1 VGGIFKVSK
10 IKIRV
15 QDTIIE
21 IEENE
26 RYYIEVEDRTFVGKI
41 LENMDF
47 EYDGRVF
54 FYILTDEENED
65 FQIAED
71 EIIRIKKL

>member
-1 VGGIFKVSK
+1 MGGDFKVSK
-10 IKIRV
+10 IKMRV

-26 RYYIEVEDRTFVGKI
+26 RYYIEVEDRTFIGTI
-41 LENMDF
+41 LKNMDF

-54 FYILTDEENED
+54 FYILTDEETEEY
-65 FQIAED
+65 QIVED
-71 EIIRIKKL
+71 EIIKIKKL

>member
-1 VGGIFKVSK
+1 MSK

-26 RYYIEVEDRTFVGKI
+26 RYYIEVEGRTFIGTI

-47 EYDGRVF
+47 DYDGRVF
-54 FYILTDEENED
+54 FYILTEEENED
-65 FQIAED
+65 YQIVEN
-71 EIIRIKKL
+71 EIKKIKKL

>member
-1 VGGIFKVSK
+1 MSK

-26 RYYIEVEDRTFVGKI
+26 RYYIEVEERTFIGTI

-47 EYDGRVF
+47 DYDGRVF

-65 FQIAED
+65 YQIVED
-71 EIIRIKKL
+71 EIKKIKKL

>member
-1 VGGIFKVSK
+1 MSK

-15 QDTIIE
+15 QDTITE

-26 RYYIEVEDRTFVGKI
+26 RYYIEVEGRTFIGTI

-47 EYDGRVF
+47 DYDGRVF
-54 FYILTDEENED
+54 FYILTEEENED
-65 FQIAED
+65 YQIVED
-71 EIIRIKKL
+71 EIKKIKKL

>member
-1 VGGIFKVSK
+1 MSK

-26 RYYIEVEDRTFVGKI
+26 RYYIEVENRTFIGTI

-47 EYDGRVF
+47 DYDGRVF

-65 FQIAED
+65 YQIVED
-71 EIIRIKKL
+71 EILKIKKL

>member
-1 VGGIFKVSK
+1 MSK

-26 RYYIEVEDRTFVGKI
+26 RYYIEVEDRTFIGTI

-47 EYDGRVF
+47 ECDGRVF

-65 FQIAED
+65 YQIVED
-71 EIIRIKKL
+71 EILIIKKL

>member
-1 VGGIFKVSK
+1 MSK

-26 RYYIEVEDRTFVGKI
+26 RYYIEIENSTFIGTI
-41 LENMDF
+41 IENMDF
-47 EYDGRVF
+47 EFDGRVF
-54 FYILTDEENED
+54 FYIFIDEENED
-65 FQIAED
+65 YQIVED
-71 EIIRIKKL
+71 EIIKIKKV

>member
-1 VGGIFKVSK
+1 MSK

-21 IEENE
+21 IKENE
-26 RYYIEVEDRTFVGKI
+26 RYYIEVEDRTFIGTI

-47 EYDGRVF
+47 DYNGRVF

-65 FQIAED
+65 YQIVED
-71 EIIRIKKL
+71 EIIKIKKL